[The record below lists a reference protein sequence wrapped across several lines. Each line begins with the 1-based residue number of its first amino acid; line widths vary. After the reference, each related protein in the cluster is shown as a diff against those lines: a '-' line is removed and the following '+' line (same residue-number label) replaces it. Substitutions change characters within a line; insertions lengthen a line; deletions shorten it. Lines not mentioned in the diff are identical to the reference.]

1 MKIKTNTRKLK
12 YGGVS
17 FVLTV
22 LVLTAVVILNVIVA
36 ALGQRYEWMY
46 KDMTSSLVYSV
57 SEDYEAYISDFIVPD
72 VVRAREE
79 KGNKEKVKIIF
90 CDSAENIKADVSQKY
105 VYGSVEDI
113 CELFGD
119 YIEIAHINIWEQPSL
134 AREYGASSTADIV
147 CAFDGRYEALN
158 VNDFFIFSAD
168 GSSAV
173 AYNGEKMLAAALM
186 RVTQKDTPVCYLTAN
201 HGEEFADYEFLLSL
215 VQAGYEFSYI
225 DLSSDNIPEDC
236 ELLIT
241 YDPKQD
247 LISAN
252 EFSSISEVD
261 KIENYMNNGGK
272 YMVFLSADTFASGA
286 RENLE
291 GFLSGWG
298 VNYSHRTGEEGI
310 EECYLIKDPSNSL
323 TIDGYTVLSKIA
335 GNDTAKTIFASLERP
350 NVFGNTTAMTV
361 ADGFKDNG
369 RGQFVAKVGG
379 RERIVS
385 PLLESYESAEA
396 WAGGR
401 AVKRAGDDPFMLMS
415 VTAQKCENGE
425 TAMLLAS
432 ASVDF
437 ATESAMKSAVIGNG
451 RAISSIYQFMGKEN
465 APTRLVFK
473 PFASTEI
480 ESLTTSSANT
490 ITVVLA
496 LAPALLFGI
505 LGVVVTV
512 RRRNL

>member
-1 MKIKTNTRKLK
+1 MKIKTNTLKLK
-12 YGGVS
+12 YGSVS
-17 FVLTV
+17 LILTV

-57 SEDYEAYISDFIVPD
+57 SEDYEDYISDFIVPD
-72 VVRAREE
+72 VIRVREE
-79 KGNKEKVKIIF
+79 KGNQEKVKIIF
-90 CDSAENIKADVSQKY
+90 CDSVENIKSDVSQKY
-105 VYGSVEDI
+105 VYGSVVDV
-113 CELFGD
+113 CEIFD
-119 YIEIAHINIWEQPSL
+119 EYIEIEHINIWEQPSL

-147 CAFDGRYEALN
+147 CSFDGKYEALS
-158 VNDFFIFSAD
+158 VNDFFIFGSD
-168 GSSAV
+168 GSSAE
-173 AYNGEKMLAAALM
+173 AYNGEKMLAAAMM

-201 HGEEFADYEFLLSL
+201 HGEEFTDYEFLLSL

-225 DLSSDNIPEDC
+225 DLSNDDIPEEC

-241 YDPKQD
+241 FDPKQD

-261 KIENYMNNGGK
+261 KIENYMNQGGK

-286 RENLE
+286 RPNLE
-291 GFLSGWG
+291 GLLSGWG
-298 VNYSHRTGEEGI
+298 VNYSHRTGEDGI

-323 TIDGYTVLSKIA
+323 TVDGYTVLSEIA
-335 GNDTAKTIFASLERP
+335 ENDTAKSIFASLDRS
-350 NVFGNTTAMTV
+350 NVFGNSTAMTV
-361 ADGFKDNG
+361 AQGFADNG
-369 RGQFVAKVGG
+369 KGQFTATVDE

-385 PLLESYESAEA
+385 PLLQSFASAEA

-401 AVKRAGDDPFMLMS
+401 AVERAGEEPFILMS
-415 VTAQKCENGE
+415 VTTQKCENGE
-425 TAMLLAS
+425 TAVLLAS
-432 ASVDF
+432 ASTDF
-437 ATESAMKSAVIGNG
+437 ATESAMKSAVIGNN
-451 RAISSIYQFMGKEN
+451 RAISSIYRFMGKDN
-465 APTRLVFK
+465 APCELVFK
-473 PFASTEI
+473 PFASTDI

-490 ITVVLA
+490 ITLVLA
-496 LAPALLFGI
+496 LVPALLFGI

>member
-1 MKIKTNTRKLK
+1 MKIKMNTRKIR

-17 FVLTV
+17 LILTA
-22 LVLTAVVILNVIVA
+22 LVLIAVVILNVIVA

-46 KDMTSSLVYSV
+46 KDMTSALVYSV
-57 SEDYEAYISDFIVPD
+57 SEDYENYISDFIVPD
-72 VVRAREE
+72 VIRVRNE
-79 KGNKEKVKIIF
+79 KGNDDKVKIIF
-90 CDSAENIKADVSQKY
+90 CDSEDNLKSDTTQKY
-105 VYGSVEDI
+105 VYGSVVDV
-113 CELFGD
+113 CEIFD
-119 YIEIAHINIWEQPSL
+119 EYIEIEHINIWEQPSL

-158 VNDFFIFSAD
+158 VNDFFVFNSD
-168 GSSAV
+168 GSEAV

-201 HGEEFADYEFLLSL
+201 HGEEFADYEFLLSI

-225 DLSSDNIPEDC
+225 DLSSDDIPENC
-236 ELLIT
+236 EVLIT
-241 YDPKQD
+241 FNPKQD

-261 KIENYMNNGGK
+261 KIESYMNRGGK

-286 RENLE
+286 RPNLE
-291 GFLSGWG
+291 GLLSSWG
-298 VNYSHRTGEEGI
+298 VDYSHSVGEDGV
-310 EECYLIKDPSNSL
+310 EECYLIKDSSNSL
-323 TIDGYTVLSKIA
+323 TIDGYTVLSEIA
-335 GNDTAKTIFASLERP
+335 ENDTAKSIFASLERP

-361 ADGFKDNG
+361 ADNYTSNG
-369 RGQFVAKVGG
+369 NGQFSAKVNG
-379 RERIVS
+379 RERVVS
-385 PLLESYESAEA
+385 PLLQSYASAEA

-401 AVKRAGDDPFMLMS
+401 AVKRAGDDPFLLMT
-415 VTAQKCENGE
+415 VTTQECENGE

-437 ATESAMKSAVIGNG
+437 ASESAMKSAVIGNS
-451 RAISSIYQFMGKEN
+451 RAISSIYKFMGKEN
-465 APTRLVFK
+465 SPSKIVFK
-473 PFASTEI
+473 PFASTDI

-496 LAPALLFGI
+496 LIPVLLFGI
-505 LGVVVTV
+505 SGVVVTV